1 MQTGSLFRKSLVRI
15 LGLSLILSS
24 ASLPAVAQDT
34 TTNPGPSP
42 TPGNSEPQG
51 PAPSKMEHVNPE
63 KMKQR
68 RLARLEKIAQLTAD
82 QESKVTPII
91 SNFVD
96 QLVAVKN
103 NSSLQPE
110 EKKAKQKEL
119 RKQFNHQLKAVLT
132 PQQIQALHNSAKGGQ
147 QQGKGQN
154 QNSGTGEDQFEQSSN
169 LPGSDI

>member
-1 MQTGSLFRKSLVRI
+1 MQTRSLFRKSFVRV

-51 PAPSKMEHVNPE
+51 PGRSKMQHVNPE
-63 KMKQR
+63 KIKQR
-68 RLARLEKIAQLTAD
+68 RLARLEQIAQLTPD

-96 QLVAVKN
+96 QFIAVRN

-119 RKQFNHQLKAVLT
+119 RRQFGHQLKAILT
-132 PQQIQALHNSAKGGQ
+132 PQQMEALRNSAKGKQ

-154 QNSGTGEDQFEQSSN
+154 QNGNTGEDQFEQGSN
-169 LPGSDI
+169 QPGSDI

>member
-1 MQTGSLFRKSLVRI
+1 MQ
-15 LGLSLILSS
+15 
-24 ASLPAVAQDT
+24 
-34 TTNPGPSP
+34 
-42 TPGNSEPQG
+42 
-51 PAPSKMEHVNPE
+51 HVNPE
-63 KMKQR
+63 KIKQR
-68 RLARLEKIAQLTAD
+68 RLARLEQIAQLTPD

-96 QLVAVKN
+96 QFIAVRN

-119 RKQFNHQLKAVLT
+119 RREFSHQLKAILT
-132 PQQIQALHNSAKGGQ
+132 PQQMEALRNSAKGKQ

-154 QNSGTGEDQFEQSSN
+154 QNGNTGEDQFEQGSN

>member
-1 MQTGSLFRKSLVRI
+1 MQTRPLFRKSFVQI

-51 PAPSKMEHVNPE
+51 PAPSKMQHVNPD

-68 RLARLEKIAQLTAD
+68 RLAHLEKIAQLTPD

-96 QLVAVKN
+96 QLVAVRN

-119 RKQFNHQLKAVLT
+119 RREFSHQLKAVLT
-132 PQQIQALHNSAKGGQ
+132 PQQMEALRNSGKGKQ
-147 QQGKGQN
+147 QQAKDQN
-154 QNSGTGEDQFEQSSN
+154 QNGNMGEEFEQGSN
-169 LPGSDI
+169 QPGSDI

>member
-1 MQTGSLFRKSLVRI
+1 MQTRSLFRKSFVRV

-51 PAPSKMEHVNPE
+51 PGRSKMQQVNPE
-63 KMKQR
+63 KIKQR
-68 RLARLEKIAQLTAD
+68 RLARLEQIAQLTPD

-96 QLVAVKN
+96 QFIAVRN

-119 RKQFNHQLKAVLT
+119 RREFSHQLKAILT
-132 PQQIQALHNSAKGGQ
+132 PQQM
-147 QQGKGQN
+147 
-154 QNSGTGEDQFEQSSN
+154 TPSSN
-169 LPGSDI
+169 PAQHNHHQTTDQ

>member
-1 MQTGSLFRKSLVRI
+1 MQTRSLFRKSFVRV

-51 PAPSKMEHVNPE
+51 PAPGKTQHANPE

-68 RLARLEKIAQLTAD
+68 RLAYLEKIAQLTPD
-82 QESKVTPII
+82 QEGKVTPII
-91 SNFVD
+91 SDFVD

-119 RKQFNHQLKAVLT
+119 RRQFGHQLKAVLT
-132 PQQIQALHNSAKGGQ
+132 PQQIQALRNSAKGKQ
-147 QQGKGQN
+147 QQEKGQN
-154 QNSGTGEDQFEQSSN
+154 QNSNTGEEFEQGSN
-169 LPGSDI
+169 QPGSDI